1 MMKMTRPFKAQESL
15 MLTRRT
21 IGQKPGLGLRS
32 LVFVRIDS
40 FCEQN
45 TKIAIRE
52 SLLLLFKKRVMERRA
67 TGAIC
72 SWA

>member
-45 TKIAIRE
+45 TKIAIR
-52 SLLLLFKKRVMERRA
+52 SFQERI
-67 TGAIC
+67 TPVAI
-72 SWA
+72 